1 MTRIFSKFIICF
13 VLISPFAILAQ
24 NPLKKEIKGGQETRV
39 HYSPSQYKFTNYS
52 GQKLFIAELKDNRFA
67 NWNKKIGEDIKI
79 ELVRDFWN
87 YPYAT
92 LFKNKVN
99 QDLNKSGV
107 QVEFTP
113 ESATYSIEPQIE
125 IHYPNY
131 VVSPSKGYYVMTKLN
146 VVVNKGSVL
155 EFKKSYQDYYL
166 FSNGDPEFKESFNS
180 DFYAGTNTSMWVA
193 MRRVLDKFYFDMN
206 MIFGG
211 QKVPEDNTPM
221 EVVAKSN
228 IANDPTL
235 DKKQNSYSNAKDKT
249 PADPKI
255 GENNYKM
262 EDNVAMTPPTD
273 PGLDNAINAL
283 NTNKEKPS
291 EKPVLKTPTVPISP
305 PKINDSAIALRKI
318 REVQRKAAID
328 SAMKIKEELALAA
341 KKKQEEDKAFLL
353 SKINSEKSRKDSIL
367 AVNKK
372 ILADKIKERNA
383 TDSIKRKEASQQ
395 IELARKRK
403 EEERKKLIAKGTIKD
418 SLVAK
423 GEVKTPKL
431 PKPIEA
437 ASKPAEIATSKPEN
451 TSPIKEANSKT
462 YKPIKSDGSLASE
475 MARIAREVELEDA
488 GIKLLKPAVA
498 PKQTSTVIA
507 PTPAERE
514 KRIEAETMAR
524 KAKLEAEKAKLEAE
538 KQRLVLDKKAKED
551 ALAKLKA
558 EREVRLLRL
567 EAERKAKDSLTKI
580 EFAKKIEEKRLA
592 AIKPIDPK
600 KMIEDSMKLEESKRK
615 RREAILAAQKMAIEA
630 ERNEL
635 EKNPNAGELYASI
648 SSDPP
653 SKLPDNRTREQI
665 LSDRI
670 FTPKT
675 EVSKSLLN
683 RVKLITPEE
692 EMRMLQNL
700 KTNDVSSVDSFY
712 IEYQKNRPLDTA
724 PAPQAIPNK
733 LAIDSSALKSSSKKD
748 LAKDKLKS
756 KIKDTA
762 KQKVLEKLDPSMAA
776 KKAEIIKRTL
786 EETKKVNDTAAL
798 KKISTAKT
806 PNKEIKKK
814 SFIDDEDDSINEPAK
829 ADKMNDAINKKAEE
843 LKQKAIQETK

>member
-13 VLISPFAILAQ
+13 VLIAPFAILAQ

-39 HYSPSQYKFTNYS
+39 YYSPSQYKFTNYS

-79 ELVRDFWN
+79 ELIRDFWN

-92 LFKNKVN
+92 LFKNKIN
-99 QDLNKSGV
+99 QDLNKSNV

-113 ESATYSIEPQIE
+113 ESAAYTVEPQIE

-131 VVSPSKGYYVMTKLN
+131 VVSPTKGYYVMTKLN
-146 VVVNKGSVL
+146 VVVNKGTSL

-166 FSNGDPEFKESFNS
+166 FSNSDAEFKESFNS

-193 MRRVLDKFYFDMN
+193 MRRVLDKFYLDMN
-206 MIFGG
+206 MVFGG
-211 QKVPEDNTPM
+211 QKVPEDTTPM
-221 EVVAKSN
+221 EVIAKSN

-249 PADPKI
+249 PTDPKI

-262 EDNVAMTPPTD
+262 EDNVVMTPPTD
-273 PGLDNAINAL
+273 PGLDKAINAL

-291 EKPVLKTPTVPISP
+291 EKPVVKTPTIPIAP
-305 PKINDSAIALRKI
+305 PKISDSMLALRKM
-318 REVQRKAAID
+318 REIQRKSAID
-328 SAMKIKEELALAA
+328 SVMKIKEEQALIA
-341 KKKQEEDKAFLL
+341 KKKQEEDKALLL
-353 SKINSEKSRKDSIL
+353 SKINREKSRKDSIL
-367 AVNKK
+367 SANKK
-372 ILADKIKERNA
+372 ILADKIKERNIA
-383 TDSIKRKEASQQ
+383 DSIKRKEASEQ

-423 GEVKTPKL
+423 GEVKAPKL

-437 ASKPAEIATSKPEN
+437 ASKPVEIAASKPKN
-451 TSPIKEANSKT
+451 TIPKNETNPKT
-462 YKPIKSDGSLASE
+462 YALVKSDGSLASE

-488 GIKLLKPAVA
+488 GIKPIKPVIAA
-498 PKQTSTVIA
+498 KQTSAVIA

-514 KRIEAETMAR
+514 KRIEAEMMAR

-538 KQRLVLDKKAKED
+538 KQKLVLDKKAKEN
-551 ALAKLKA
+551 ALAALKA
-558 EREVRLLRL
+558 EREARLQKL

-592 AIKPIDPK
+592 TIKPIDPK
-600 KMIEDSMKLEESKRK
+600 KMIEDSMALEESKRK

-630 ERNEL
+630 ERKEL
-635 EKNPNAGELYASI
+635 EKNPNAGELYASV

-670 FTPKT
+670 FTPKS

-700 KTNDVSSVDSFY
+700 KSNDVSAVDSFY

-733 LAIDSSALKSSSKKD
+733 LTRDSNALKSSFKKD
-748 LAKDKLKS
+748 LTKGKLKS

-762 KQKVLEKLDPSMAA
+762 TQKVLEKLDPSMEA

-786 EETKKVNDTAAL
+786 EETKRASDTAAL
-798 KKISTAKT
+798 KKTSTAKT

-814 SFIDDEDDSINEPAK
+814 SFIDDEDDSVNDPAK

-843 LKQKAIQETK
+843 LKQRALQESK

>member
-1 MTRIFSKFIICF
+1 
-13 VLISPFAILAQ
+13 
-24 NPLKKEIKGGQETRV
+24 
-39 HYSPSQYKFTNYS
+39 
-52 GQKLFIAELKDNRFA
+52 
-67 NWNKKIGEDIKI
+67 
-79 ELVRDFWN
+79 
-87 YPYAT
+87 
-92 LFKNKVN
+92 
-99 QDLNKSGV
+99 
-107 QVEFTP
+107 
-113 ESATYSIEPQIE
+113 
-125 IHYPNY
+125 
-131 VVSPSKGYYVMTKLN
+131 
-146 VVVNKGSVL
+146 
-155 EFKKSYQDYYL
+155 
-166 FSNGDPEFKESFNS
+166 
-180 DFYAGTNTSMWVA
+180 
-193 MRRVLDKFYFDMN
+193 
-206 MIFGG
+206 
-211 QKVPEDNTPM
+211 
-221 EVVAKSN
+221 
-228 IANDPTL
+228 
-235 DKKQNSYSNAKDKT
+235 
-249 PADPKI
+249 
-255 GENNYKM
+255 
-262 EDNVAMTPPTD
+262 
-273 PGLDNAINAL
+273 
-283 NTNKEKPS
+283 
-291 EKPVLKTPTVPISP
+291 
-305 PKINDSAIALRKI
+305 
-318 REVQRKAAID
+318 
-328 SAMKIKEELALAA
+328 
-341 KKKQEEDKAFLL
+341 
-353 SKINSEKSRKDSIL
+353 
-367 AVNKK
+367 
-372 ILADKIKERNA
+372 
-383 TDSIKRKEASQQ
+383 
-395 IELARKRK
+395 
-403 EEERKKLIAKGTIKD
+403 
-418 SLVAK
+418 VAK

-451 TSPIKEANSKT
+451 TSPIKEANPKT

-524 KAKLEAEKAKLEAE
+524 KAKLEAEK
-538 KQRLVLDKKAKED
+538 QRLVLDKKAKED

-558 EREVRLLRL
+558 EREVRLLKL

-675 EVSKSLLN
+675 EMSKSLLN

-733 LAIDSSALKSSSKKD
+733 LTIDSSALKSSSKKD

-814 SFIDDEDDSINEPAK
+814 SFIDDEDDSVNEPAK

-843 LKQKAIQETK
+843 LKQKALQETK